1 MNSRSLVALAITT
14 ALGGACLTASPLM
27 AQEKQDTPT
36 AQSRVTATATAPA
49 ATVTVTATPTPKTT
63 EPRKAE
69 GPSSEAIN
77 KGIMTDETREIFS
90 YISAAIAL
98 LAGLIQMI
106 TAAVKA
112 IPGAQDKLKS
122 MLK

>member
-1 MNSRSLVALAITT
+1 MNTRSLVALAITT

-27 AQEKQDTPT
+27 AQEQQATPT
-36 AQSRVTATATAPA
+36 TQSRVTATTTAPA
-49 ATVTVTATPTPKTT
+49 VTVTVTASPTPTITKPT
-63 EPRKAE
+63 KAE

-90 YISAAIAL
+90 YISAGIAL
-98 LAGLIQMI
+98 IVGLIQMI
-106 TAAVKA
+106 TAAIKV

>member
-1 MNSRSLVALAITT
+1 MNTRSLVALAITT

-36 AQSRVTATATAPA
+36 TQSRVTATETAPA
-49 ATVTVTATPTPKTT
+49 VTVTVTTSPVPKTT

-90 YISAAIAL
+90 YISAGIAL
-98 LAGLIQMI
+98 FVGLIQMI
-106 TAAVKA
+106 TAAIKA

>member
-1 MNSRSLVALAITT
+1 M
-14 ALGGACLTASPLM
+14 
-27 AQEKQDTPT
+27 
-36 AQSRVTATATAPA
+36 
-49 ATVTVTATPTPKTT
+49 TVTATPTPKTT

-106 TAAVKA
+106 TAAVKT